1 MNQSLACRVG
11 PGKIGYGGTVHRVQS
26 GPWVGFGA
34 LVLILLALDDGRLG
48 AGRLGAGAW
57 LVGLGAGLAVALLLT
72 GALARHRDVVLGP
85 AGRITLLRAEL
96 VCAVAALAVER
107 GPVVLLVAMTVVA
120 LGLDGVDGPVAR
132 RTGTVSALG
141 ARFDME
147 VDAFLILVLS
157 AYVAPVA
164 GWWVLL
170 IGAARY
176 LLLAAGHALPWL
188 HGELPPRPW
197 CKVVAVVQGVV
208 LVGVASG
215 VLPLAGARAA
225 LLVALVLL
233 AESFGR
239 EVRDLWRLSRGS
251 RVVPAPAPVA
261 ELVERA

>member
-34 LVLILLALDDGRLG
+34 LVMMLVALDH
-48 AGRLGAGAW
+48 GRLGAGAW
-57 LVGLGAGLAVALLLT
+57 LVGLGAGLAVAVLLSR
-72 GALARHRDVVLGP
+72 ALGGHREVVLGP

-96 VCAVAALAVER
+96 VCAVAALAAER
-107 GPVVLLVAMTVVA
+107 GRVALLVVIAVVA
-120 LGLDGVDGPVAR
+120 LVLDGVDGRVAR
-132 RTGTVSALG
+132 STGTVTALG

-157 AYVAPVA
+157 AYVAPAA

-176 LLLAAGHALPWL
+176 LLLAARRALPWL
-188 HGELPPRPW
+188 HGDLPPRPW

-208 LVGVASG
+208 LVVVASG
-215 VLPLAGARAA
+215 VLPLAVEQGA

-239 EVRDLWRLSRGS
+239 EVRDLWRLAHVS
-251 RVVPAPAPVA
+251 RVVSAPTRVA